1 MTINDFIYVEMIF
14 RKKYHTCGFTAII
27 VLLLAGFTEIP
38 PGFRQ
43 TDFRNMEGNR
53 IIHHFENEADSLS
66 STEIIELQE
75 KNGLPVWFGREFH
88 KDVCMTGEC
97 KMIRLTLYW
106 DGAGNYLGMEIPE
119 EEPLTKSDH
128 TEFEAPDYQKL
139 DAILRDTASILKELK
154 SEDLI
159 AAPDSVDLYKA
170 YEVDGY
176 TAATQ
181 PALAEVV
188 VKDAV
193 YTCHTL
199 WHTVY
204 GPTRAEIL
212 QILESRLNKDYLS
225 LMFNSQKPAN
235 ISWAIR
241 SIEKHRKY
249 HDTFYPQ
256 IINYIKSESTALA
269 NQALAYFQPDILKES
284 AIQNQLVEI
293 MPEVDMNFRYEILW
307 KLIGVEKVDGQVVA
321 RLLEM
326 FENSTLGVGS
336 LNLIFRLV
344 SSEHLENDENIARS
358 ISKLAEHENAYI
370 RNLTGKLLKEKSSSI
385 AN

>member
-1 MTINDFIYVEMIF
+1 MTF
-14 RKKYHTCGFTAII
+14 RRKYHITGLKALIL
-27 VLLLAGFTEIP
+27 LLLAGFTEIP

-128 TEFEAPDYQKL
+128 NEFEAPDYQKL

-204 GPTRAEIL
+204 GPTQKEIHN
-212 QILESRLNKDYLS
+212 ILEERVSEEYLS
-225 LMFNSQKPAN
+225 LMFASRNPSYPA
-235 ISWAIR
+235 WAIR
-241 SIEKHRKY
+241 SIEKHRQY
-249 HDTFYPQ
+249 HDTFYPK
-256 IINYIKSESTALA
+256 IINCIKSEDAGLA
-269 NQALAYFQPDILKES
+269 NLALAYFQPDILKES

-293 MPEVDMNFRYEILW
+293 MPDVDMNFRYEILW

-326 FENSTLGVGS
+326 FDDSTLGVGS

-344 SSEHLENDENIARS
+344 SPEHLENEEKIAHS
-358 ISKLAEHENAYI
+358 IAKLLEHENAYI
-370 RNLTGKLLKEKSSSI
+370 RNLTGKLLKGKSSSI